1 MIKRIFLT
9 TSFED
14 KKKKL
19 SYIPHSMLA
28 SKAHQHLSSCG
39 KVPQKKVVKVGR
51 YQNKKKHT
59 KEHLLSIKIV
69 KITKYQKR
77 YGYLLLYKLVVFL

>member
-1 MIKRIFLT
+1 MT

-14 KKKKL
+14 KKKKKL

-28 SKAHQHLSSCG
+28 SKVHQHLSSCG

-59 KEHLLSIKIV
+59 KEHSLSIKIV
-69 KITKYQKR
+69 KITKYQKKIW
-77 YGYLLLYKLVVFL
+77 LPVII

>member
-1 MIKRIFLT
+1 
-9 TSFED
+9 
-14 KKKKL
+14 
-19 SYIPHSMLA
+19 MLA

-69 KITKYQKR
+69 KKYQKKIW
-77 YGYLLLYKLVVFL
+77 LPVII